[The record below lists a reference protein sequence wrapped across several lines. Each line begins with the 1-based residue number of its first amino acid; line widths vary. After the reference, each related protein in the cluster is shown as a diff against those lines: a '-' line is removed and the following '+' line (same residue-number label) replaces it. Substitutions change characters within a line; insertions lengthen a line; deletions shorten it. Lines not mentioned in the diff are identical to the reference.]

1 MMLLLRPD
9 LVDDGYKDL
18 PPARYSPMERLRP
31 NYPLKNGGQG
41 YVGHPALGD
50 PAFARASSQVL
61 AEAAME
67 LVHGLLDGR
76 LSPGAHRSPFFRIP
90 FFRTNFWW
98 ALAAG
103 ASAGALAA
111 YWLLG

>member
-1 MMLLLRPD
+1 
-9 LVDDGYKDL
+9 
-18 PPARYSPMERLRP
+18 
-31 NYPLKNGGQG
+31 
-41 YVGHPALGD
+41 
-50 PAFARASSQVL
+50 
-61 AEAAME
+61 ME

-76 LSPGAHRSPFFRIP
+76 LAPGAHRSPFFAIP

-111 YWLLG
+111 YWLLR